1 MSWRVNVTSRLAYL
15 FVVASMLLLVF
26 TFFFGLQMGQGLER
40 ESLVKQL
47 GAGDAGDSSNNAH
60 SVNSSVQKISGA
72 VSSSKNALKVPNLP
86 TVPSLQSGVTSVV
99 VDR

>member
-1 MSWRVNVTSRLAYL
+1 MSFRFNVTSRLAYL

-47 GAGDAGDSSNNAH
+47 GAGDAGESNNAH